1 MRFGSTGGGSRS
13 FSGSWVA
20 ADSAASQRQLGLL
33 WGTVAIVLL
42 MLATRA
48 EQLAQALPACTFK
61 AVVGIPCPTCGATRV
76 TLALASLDF
85 SAALRI
91 NPLATVALMAF
102 VVGGLIAG
110 LSALWGRPLKEPGWN
125 LRPIERLGVVAVV
138 VANWAY
144 LVSSGI

>member
-1 MRFGSTGGGSRS
+1 MGSTAGAPGP
-13 FSGSWVA
+13 FSGA
-20 ADSAASQRQLGLL
+20 RRTADLAASQRQLGLL
-33 WGTVAIVLL
+33 WGTVAVVLL

-48 EQLAQALPACTFK
+48 EQLAQTLPVCTFK
-61 AVVGIPCPTCGATRV
+61 ALVGIPCPTCGATRV